1 VPDLDELLPR
11 FGGAASRNLLLR
23 GGVTRTQIDNAI
35 RRGRLVA
42 VLPRTYCRPW
52 DVDDVAIRE
61 RAALMSVG
69 HPAALSHLSGLRR
82 WRLLE
87 IPPDAV
93 HVTVPVHRYL
103 QPTSEIVVHRA
114 TSFPP
119 VVLLDRSLTVE
130 LPFAVASSWPLL
142 PPSERRGPAIRAV
155 RQRLT
160 GPADLRAATDRLTR
174 LPRRREFLDLVSL
187 LEAGCESE
195 LEIWGHLHVFD
206 VPGLRHAKPQ
216 KRLHVRG
223 QWYRLDLAYEAERVA
238 VEMDGS
244 QYHSSEEQR
253 ERDRRRDAALGTV
266 DWLTLRYSHRRLH
279 SDVAGCRQDTLATL
293 AARR

>member
-1 VPDLDELLPR
+1 MATAAAAFSVVHSQLSRPSGSRQAGTVPDLDELLPR

-114 TSFPP
+114 TRFPP

-130 LPFAVASSWPLL
+130 F
-142 PPSERRGPAIRAV
+142 PS
-155 RQRLT
+155 
-160 GPADLRAATDRLTR
+160 R
-174 LPRRREFLDLVSL
+174 LPRRGRCCPRPS
-187 LEAGCESE
+187 
-195 LEIWGHLHVFD
+195 
-206 VPGLRHAKPQ
+206 
-216 KRLHVRG
+216 
-223 QWYRLDLAYEAERVA
+223 
-238 VEMDGS
+238 
-244 QYHSSEEQR
+244 
-253 ERDRRRDAALGTV
+253 DAAPRSARCG
-266 DWLTLRYSHRRLH
+266 
-279 SDVAGCRQDTLATL
+279 SD
-293 AARR
+293 